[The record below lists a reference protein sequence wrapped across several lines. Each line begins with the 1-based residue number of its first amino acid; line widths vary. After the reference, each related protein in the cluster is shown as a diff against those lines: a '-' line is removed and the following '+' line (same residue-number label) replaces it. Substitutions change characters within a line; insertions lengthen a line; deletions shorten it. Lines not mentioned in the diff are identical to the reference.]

1 MYNQLNKLR
10 TSLKEPH
17 YRNARH
23 MGNIPLCCAR
33 QAIRK
38 EQQEQPPVDMVSY
51 YSIDSAKVGSC
62 KGEEPSIYDGIFSSI
77 HDQAL

>member
-1 MYNQLNKLR
+1 MESLR
-10 TSLKEPH
+10 KGLKTNSDVNEI
-17 YRNARH
+17 N
-23 MGNIPLCCAR
+23 MGNIPICCAR

-38 EQQEQPPVDMVSY
+38 EQQGQPPVDMVSY